1 MFMAESRTIR
11 LTVLTRGR
19 DFMLMD
25 VKMRTNQVRYR
36 VKSQKWVF
44 DFDVHAKFGCRFSR
58 EVGRVNRRSPRAI
71 GLVFR
76 LSLRIRRSAS
86 NRKITGSK
94 DTWCD
99 DTHFTLLT

>member
-1 MFMAESRTIR
+1 
-11 LTVLTRGR
+11 
-19 DFMLMD
+19 MLVE
-25 VKMRTNQVRYR
+25 VKIRTNQVRYR
-36 VKSQKWVF
+36 VKSQNWVF

-58 EVGRVNRRSPRAI
+58 DVGSIKWRSPRAI

-94 DTWCD
+94 DMGCD
-99 DTHFTLLT
+99 DAHTILLT